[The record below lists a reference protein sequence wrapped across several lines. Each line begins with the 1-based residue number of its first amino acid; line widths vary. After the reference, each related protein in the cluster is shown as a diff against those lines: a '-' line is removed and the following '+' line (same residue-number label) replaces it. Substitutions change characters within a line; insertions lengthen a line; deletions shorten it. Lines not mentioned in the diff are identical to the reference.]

1 MAAAVV
7 VAEGELDQVM
17 VRAAQILVSLRSKK
31 LRAWPKWVPMP
42 AAEAEAEAESSP
54 GTAPAEV
61 PKGWAGRRPR
71 SRGRRGS
78 CVPWMKALRELDLA
92 GSGGEER
99 DAAAGSGS
107 PSTSSAD
114 HAAPTQPRPSH
125 ADGKAAEKAL
135 AAATAVAKEPMT
147 ASSPNTPLDYG
158 AGGSRASSSTDDAA
172 RPRAKRKGP
181 GARGYGSS
189 RDDEDEG
196 CSSPAKRARVAAGEE
211 KPIPAEPIMQSETL
225 ASSGKVFAIDLN
237 LPPPS
242 DDDDSFPDAY

>member
-181 GARGYGSS
+181 GARGSGGE
-189 RDDEDEG
+189 DDEG
-196 CSSPAKRARVAAGEE
+196 CSSPAKRPRAVADEV
-211 KPIPAEPIMQSETL
+211 KPIPTSMQGETS
-225 ASSGKVFAIDLN
+225 ASSAKGFAFDLN
-237 LPPPS
+237 FPPPL
-242 DDDDSFPDAY
+242 DDGACPDAC